1 MNKRWYEC
9 RVRYERTMDNGRQK
23 RVNEPYLVDALS
35 FTEAEERITREMQAY
50 AKAGDMEVTAI
61 KKENL
66 SEVLLDDDGDRYYKV
81 RVSFITLD
89 EKTGKE
95 KKAPVHMLVQA
106 GSIAEAKERL
116 DQHMK
121 GTMSDYRVESIGETG
136 LMDIYPY
143 EGSGTEPCTT
153 K

>member
-9 RVRYERTMDNGRQK
+9 RVRYERTMDDGRQK

-35 FTEAEERITREMQAY
+35 FTEAEERIIREMQVY
-50 AKAGDMEVTAI
+50 AKAGEMEVTAI

-66 SEVLLDDDGDRYYKV
+66 AEVLLDDEGDRYYKA

-95 KKAPVHMLVQA
+95 KKAPVHMLLQA
-106 GSIAEAKERL
+106 ATLAEAKERL

-121 GTMSDYRVESIGETG
+121 GTMSDYRVESIGETA
-136 LMDIYPY
+136 LMDVYPY
-143 EGSGTEPCTT
+143 DGATEERCTT